1 MSRVLHAYIEHEAA
15 LRRFLSRFLSRAQ
28 DIEDVSQEAFL
39 KAFAAEATQP
49 VLAPKAF
56 LFRIAKN
63 LALNERARFGN
74 SRTGPF
80 EGGDEGAASIPSDA
94 PSAEDQAMAREKLSL
109 FCEAISS
116 LPPQC
121 RQVFLLRKV
130 QGLSQK
136 EIARRT
142 GVSVSTVEKHIAL
155 GLVRC
160 SAYLERHGYGH
171 DEQGP
176 HDVVN
181 TRPGERAALAIIAG
195 RRGGSDHD

>member
-63 LALNERARFGN
+63 LALNERARFVN

-80 EGGDEGAASIPSDA
+80 EGGDAGAAAVPSEA
-94 PSAEDQAMAREKLSL
+94 PSAEDQTMAREKLAL

-121 RQVFLLRKV
+121 RQVFVLRKV
-130 QGLSQK
+130 QGYSQK

-160 SAYLERHGYGH
+160 SAYLERHGYGR
-171 DEQGP
+171 DDQEPDAGAAVRTG
-176 HDVVN
+176 D
-181 TRPGERAALAIIAG
+181 RAALAVIAG
-195 RRGGSDHD
+195 RRGGSDNG

>member
-80 EGGDEGAASIPSDA
+80 VGGDEGAAAIPSDA
-94 PSAEDQAMAREKLSL
+94 PSAEDQAMGREKLAL

-160 SAYLERHGYGH
+160 SAYLARHGYGH
-171 DEQGP
+171 DDQGP
-176 HDVVN
+176 VEDVDVLS
-181 TRPGERAALAIIAG
+181 GEPATLKVIAG
-195 RRGGSDHD
+195 RHGGSDHG

>member
-1 MSRVLHAYIEHEAA
+1 MSRVLHAYLEHEAA

-63 LALNERARFGN
+63 LALNQRARFVN

-80 EGGDEGAASIPSDA
+80 DGGDEGAAAIPSDA
-94 PSAEDQAMAREKLSL
+94 PSAEDQTLAREKLAL

-130 QGLSQK
+130 QGYSQK

-160 SAYLERHGYGH
+160 SAYLERHGYG
-171 DEQGP
+171 Q
-176 HDVVN
+176 DVQRPVAVA
-181 TRPGERAALAIIAG
+181 TPRPGDRANLAVIAG
-195 RRGGSDHD
+195 QRGGSNHG

>member
-1 MSRVLHAYIEHEAA
+1 MSRVLKAYIEHEAA
-15 LRRFLSRFLSRAQ
+15 LRRFLSRFLARAQ

-39 KAFAAEATQP
+39 KAFAAEATQS

-63 LALNERARFGN
+63 LALNERARFAN

-80 EGGDEGAASIPSDA
+80 EGGDDGAAAIASEE
-94 PSAEDQAMAREKLSL
+94 PSAEDQTMAREKLAL

-130 QGLSQK
+130 QGYSQK
-136 EIARRT
+136 EIALRM

-160 SAYLERHGYGH
+160 SAYLQRHGYGS
-171 DEQGP
+171 DERDHSDAP
-176 HDVVN
+176 PVAPPNRATLTVVA
-181 TRPGERAALAIIAG
+181 THQ
-195 RRGGSDHD
+195 GGSERG

>member
-1 MSRVLHAYIEHEAA
+1 MSRVLNAYIEHEAA

-39 KAFAAEATQP
+39 KAFAAEATQSI
-49 VLAPKAF
+49 LAPKAF

-63 LALNERARFGN
+63 LALNERARFVN

-80 EGGDEGAASIPSDA
+80 DGGDEGAAAVPSDE
-94 PSAEDQAMAREKLSL
+94 PSAEDQAMAREKLAL

-130 QGLSQK
+130 QGFSQK
-136 EIARRT
+136 EIAFRM

-155 GLVRC
+155 GLLRC
-160 SAYLERHGYGH
+160 SAYLQRHGYGR
-171 DEQGP
+171 D
-176 HDVVN
+176 D
-181 TRPGERAALAIIAG
+181 G
-195 RRGGSDHD
+195 RLNDAPPVEPADPVMLSVITGKRGGSEHG

>member
-63 LALNERARFGN
+63 LALNERARFVN

-80 EGGDEGAASIPSDA
+80 DGGDEGAAAVPSDA
-94 PSAEDQAMAREKLSL
+94 PSAEDQTMAREKLAL
-109 FCEAISS
+109 FCEAISA

-130 QGLSQK
+130 QGYSQK

-160 SAYLERHGYGH
+160 SAYLARHGYGR
-171 DEQGP
+171 DDQEPDAGAAVRAG
-176 HDVVN
+176 D
-181 TRPGERAALAIIAG
+181 RAALAVIAG
-195 RRGGSDHD
+195 RRGGSDHG

>member
-1 MSRVLHAYIEHEAA
+1 MSRVLHAYVEHEAA

-63 LALNERARFGN
+63 LALNERARFVN

-80 EGGDEGAASIPSDA
+80 EGGDEGAAAVPCDA
-94 PSAEDQAMAREKLSL
+94 PSAEDQALAREKLAL

-130 QGLSQK
+130 QGISQK

-155 GLVRC
+155 GLLRC
-160 SAYLERHGYGH
+160 SAYLERHGYGR
-171 DEQGP
+171 E
-176 HDVVN
+176 
-181 TRPGERAALAIIAG
+181 ERAPGDVAPARAGDGAPLAVIAG
-195 RRGGSDHD
+195 RRGGSDHV

>member
-15 LRRFLSRFLSRAQ
+15 LRRFLGRFLSRAQ

-39 KAFAAEATQP
+39 KAFAAEATHP

-63 LALNERARFGN
+63 LALNERARFVN
-74 SRTGPF
+74 SKTGPF
-80 EGGDEGAASIPSDA
+80 EGGDDGAAKLPSDA
-94 PSAEDQAMAREKLSL
+94 PTAEDQTMAREKLAL

-130 QGLSQK
+130 QGYSQK

-160 SAYLERHGYGH
+160 GAYLERHGYGMDQH
-171 DEQGP
+171 SPQQDANFGAADRP
-176 HDVVN
+176 PLTVVS
-181 TRPGERAALAIIAG
+181 G
-195 RRGGSDHD
+195 RRGGSDNG